1 MGHHVCK
8 PLELTG
14 ASPVRIDGAASPA
27 IAKAH
32 ATGRNVRWFSITET
46 RGHGGDGKLAHGQ
59 LSPKPGCT
67 PA

>member
-14 ASPVRIDGAASPA
+14 ASPVRIEGALCPA

-32 ATGRNVRWFSITET
+32 ETGRNVRRFSLAGT
-46 RGHGGDGKLAHGQ
+46 RRPGGDGKPAPGP
-59 LSPKPGCT
+59 LSPQPGGT